1 MIYLKDYSKLEECI
15 SEEINKESSLL
26 QSIYKETGDSE
37 ERVDRFAKLIDGVSQ
52 SDILVLGEN
61 DCAAKEPFKIVT
73 QGNKGEYWTQQYIG
87 LLQITSDG
95 TKEEVFIR
103 SRFDVNESCEFS
115 KYILN
120 KALGLKAN
128 ILQKV
133 EPSVGRGEIL
143 DLILAIIFAMQI
155 ARAYRK
161 GIYRRYRTYENNDSK
176 LKGRID
182 VARHIRLNPIFNG
195 NIAYSSREYTA
206 DNDMNRMVLTAY
218 TSLQKRQ
225 PGLMRELEKKYTPV
239 KDFISQLKNIM
250 QPASR
255 QEARKLVQKE
265 RKKITHAVYSDWES
279 VRKTAILILKYMG
292 IAPED
297 DGTNINGVLID
308 MNLIWE
314 KYLVQIVKEQLAER
328 NLNEKYKCK
337 SKERFKIFKE
347 HSRNDCRKDCREIV
361 TDLIIYDSKGSQK
374 QLIIDAKYK
383 NGWEKIASSD
393 ENSINGNEV
402 RDDCFQIMSYMYCLQ
417 CSRGGIF
424 CPQTGEA
431 RNKKY
436 DIFPDDSNK
445 KEAVTLFS
453 LRVDELKDSPG
464 RKFESVMKER
474 EKELFDRIL
483 EGLDEMEQ
491 IYNEGLENGELKK
504 AKEVALSMAKDGMEA
519 EKIARYLKV
528 DAIMVQKWINESSSV
543 TQKAMM
549 S

>member
-1 MIYLKDYSKLEECI
+1 MIYLKDYSNLQACLEEN
-15 SEEINKESSLL
+15 NKESSLL
-26 QSIYKETGDSE
+26 QKIKEEAGDYWVEYFSKLIKETS
-37 ERVDRFAKLIDGVSQ
+37 K
-52 SDILVLGEN
+52 SDILVLSEDGCTE
-61 DCAAKEPFKIVT
+61 KSKHTIVV
-73 QGNKGEYWTQQYIG
+73 QSNNGEYWTQKYIG
-87 LLQITSDG
+87 LLQITSAE

-103 SRFDVNESCEFS
+103 SRFDNETCEFS

-120 KALGLKAN
+120 KALGLEAN

-195 NIAYSSREYTA
+195 NIAYFSREYTA
-206 DNDMNRMVLTAY
+206 DNDMNRMILTAY

-265 RKKITHAVYSDWES
+265 RKKITHAVYSNWES

-297 DGTNINGVLID
+297 DGTNVNGILID
-308 MNLIWE
+308 MNYIWE
-314 KYLVQIVKEQLAER
+314 RYLVQIVKEQLAER

-374 QLIIDAKYK
+374 QLILMQNIKMD
-383 NGWEKIASSD
+383 G
-393 ENSINGNEV
+393 
-402 RDDCFQIMSYMYCLQ
+402 
-417 CSRGGIF
+417 
-424 CPQTGEA
+424 
-431 RNKKY
+431 KKL
-436 DIFPDDSNK
+436 PH
-445 KEAVTLFS
+445 L
-453 LRVDELKDSPG
+453 
-464 RKFESVMKER
+464 M
-474 EKELFDRIL
+474 RIVL
-483 EGLDEMEQ
+483 M
-491 IYNEGLENGELKK
+491 
-504 AKEVALSMAKDGMEA
+504 GM
-519 EKIARYLKV
+519 R
-528 DAIMVQKWINESSSV
+528 
-543 TQKAMM
+543 
-549 S
+549 

>member
-52 SDILVLGEN
+52 SDILVLDEN

-115 KYILN
+115 KYMLN
-120 KALGLKAN
+120 KALGLNAN

-143 DLILAIIFAMQI
+143 DLILAIIFAIQI

-206 DNDMNRMVLTAY
+206 DNDMNRMILTAY

-297 DGTNINGVLID
+297 DGTNVNGILIN
-308 MNLIWE
+308 MNYIWE
-314 KYLVQIVKEQLAER
+314 RYLVQIVKEKIE
-328 NLNEKYKCK
+328 NKYQIEGKK
-337 SKERFKIFKE
+337 SFGTFYRDKEPSIKLYP
-347 HSRNDCRKDCREIV
+347 
-361 TDLIIYDSKGSQK
+361 DLVISDKNGPL
-374 QLIIDAKYK
+374 LIIDAKYK
-383 NGWEKIASSD
+383 NEWENVASNKSD
-393 ENSINGNEV
+393 TTERE
-402 RDDCFQIMSYMYCLQ
+402 DCFQIMSYMYRAKCKF
-417 CSRGGIF
+417 GGIF
-424 CPQTGEA
+424 CPQTKVRDESDDGKMSSKE
-431 RNKKY
+431 Y
-436 DIFPDDSNK
+436 SIFGKHD
-445 KEAVTLFS
+445 KEASVTLFS
-453 LRVDELKDSPG
+453 LQINGIQGS
-464 RKFESVMKER
+464 SKEFAEKMEKR
-474 EKELFDRIL
+474 EDALC
-483 EGLDEMEQ
+483 
-491 IYNEGLENGELKK
+491 GEILKK
-504 AKEVALSMAKDGMEA
+504 IETHEELRNQEMKKIKDMAVFMNTNGMEVK
-519 EKIARYLKV
+519 KIAYYL
-528 DAIMVQKWINESSSV
+528 NESASRIQEWIEESSIV
-543 TQKAMM
+543 Q
-549 S
+549 

>member
-1 MIYLKDYSKLEECI
+1 MIYLKDYSKLENCI
-15 SEEINKESSLL
+15 LEEINKESSVL
-26 QSIYKETGDSE
+26 QSIYKETGDFA

-52 SDILVLGEN
+52 SDILVLDEN
-61 DCAAKEPFKIVT
+61 DCAAKEAKDFKIVT

-115 KYILN
+115 KYMLN

-143 DLILAIIFAMQI
+143 DLILAIIFAIQI

-206 DNDMNRMVLTAY
+206 DNDMNRMILTAY
-218 TSLQKRQ
+218 TSLQKRR
-225 PGLMRELEKKYTPV
+225 PDLMRELEKKYTPV

-265 RKKITHAVYSDWES
+265 RKKITHAVYSNWES

-297 DGTNINGVLID
+297 DGTNVNGILID
-308 MNLIWE
+308 MNYIWE
-314 KYLVQIVKEQLAER
+314 RYLVQIVKEKIE
-328 NLNEKYKCK
+328 NKYQIEGRK
-337 SKERFKIFKE
+337 SFETFFCNGQSIKLYP
-347 HSRNDCRKDCREIV
+347 
-361 TDLIIYDSKGSQK
+361 DLVISDKNGPL
-374 QLIIDAKYK
+374 LIIDAKYK
-383 NGWEKIASSD
+383 NEWENVASNKSD
-393 ENSINGNEV
+393 KTERE
-402 RDDCFQIMSYMYCLQ
+402 REDRFQIMSYMYRAKCKF
-417 CSRGGIF
+417 GGIF
-424 CPQTGEA
+424 CPQTKVRDESDDGKMSLEYFIFGEH
-431 RNKKY
+431 
-436 DIFPDDSNK
+436 D
-445 KEAVTLFS
+445 KEAIVTLFS
-453 LRVDELKDSPG
+453 LQINGIQGS
-464 RKFESVMKER
+464 SKEFA
-474 EKELFDRIL
+474 E
-483 EGLDEMEQ
+483 EMEKR
-491 IYNEGLENGELKK
+491 EDALCGEILKK
-504 AKEVALSMAKDGMEA
+504 IETHEELRNQEMKKIKDMAVFMNTNGMEVK
-519 EKIARYLKV
+519 KIAYYL
-528 DAIMVQKWINESSSV
+528 NESASRIQEWIEESSIV
-543 TQKAMM
+543 Q
-549 S
+549 

>member
-1 MIYLKDYSKLEECI
+1 M
-15 SEEINKESSLL
+15 
-26 QSIYKETGDSE
+26 
-37 ERVDRFAKLIDGVSQ
+37 
-52 SDILVLGEN
+52 
-61 DCAAKEPFKIVT
+61 
-73 QGNKGEYWTQQYIG
+73 
-87 LLQITSDG
+87 
-95 TKEEVFIR
+95 
-103 SRFDVNESCEFS
+103 
-115 KYILN
+115 
-120 KALGLKAN
+120 
-128 ILQKV
+128 
-133 EPSVGRGEIL
+133 
-143 DLILAIIFAMQI
+143 
-155 ARAYRK
+155 
-161 GIYRRYRTYENNDSK
+161 
-176 LKGRID
+176 
-182 VARHIRLNPIFNG
+182 
-195 NIAYSSREYTA
+195 
-206 DNDMNRMVLTAY
+206 
-218 TSLQKRQ
+218 
-225 PGLMRELEKKYTPV
+225 
-239 KDFISQLKNIM
+239 
-250 QPASR
+250 
-255 QEARKLVQKE
+255 
-265 RKKITHAVYSDWES
+265 
-279 VRKTAILILKYMG
+279 ILKYMG

-337 SKERFKIFKE
+337 SKEIFKIFEEQHNK
-347 HSRNDCRKDCREIV
+347 NDYRKIV
-361 TDLIIYDSKGSQK
+361 TDLIIYDSKDFQK
-374 QLIIDAKYK
+374 KLIIDAKYK

-393 ENSINGNEV
+393 KNRISGDEV

>member
-1 MIYLKDYSKLEECI
+1 M
-15 SEEINKESSLL
+15 
-26 QSIYKETGDSE
+26 
-37 ERVDRFAKLIDGVSQ
+37 
-52 SDILVLGEN
+52 
-61 DCAAKEPFKIVT
+61 T

-103 SRFDVNESCEFS
+103 SRFDNESCEFS

-128 ILQKV
+128 ILQNV

-143 DLILAIIFAMQI
+143 DLILAIIFTMQI

-206 DNDMNRMVLTAY
+206 DNDMNRMILTAY

-225 PGLMRELEKKYTPV
+225 PGRMRELEKKYAPV

-297 DGTNINGVLID
+297 DGTNVNGILIN
-308 MNLIWE
+308 MNYIWE
-314 KYLVQIVKEQLAER
+314 RYLVQIVKEKIENKYQIEGKKSFGIFFP
-328 NLNEKYKCK
+328 NDQSNESPRELKLQPGELKLQPDLVI
-337 SKERFKIFKE
+337 S
-347 HSRNDCRKDCREIV
+347 DKDEP
-361 TDLIIYDSKGSQK
+361 L
-374 QLIIDAKYK
+374 LIIDAKYK
-383 NGWEKIASSD
+383 NEWENVASD
-393 ENSINGNEV
+393 KLGKPDRE
-402 RDDCFQIMSYMYCLQ
+402 DCFQIMSYMYRAKCKF
-417 CSRGGIF
+417 GGIF
-424 CPQTGEA
+424 CPQTKVRDESDNGKMSLKE
-431 RNKKY
+431 Y
-436 DIFPDDSNK
+436 FIFEKRDEK
-445 KEAVTLFS
+445 AIVTLFS
-453 LRVDELKDSPG
+453 LQINGVQGSSKEFAEEMKKREDALCGEIRKKIKTHEELRNQEMKKIKD
-464 RKFESVMKER
+464 
-474 EKELFDRIL
+474 
-483 EGLDEMEQ
+483 
-491 IYNEGLENGELKK
+491 
-504 AKEVALSMAKDGMEA
+504 MAVFMNTNGMEVK
-519 EKIARYLKV
+519 KIAYYLNV
-528 DAIMVQKWINESSSV
+528 NAPMIQEWIDESSIV
-543 TQKAMM
+543 Q
-549 S
+549 

>member
-1 MIYLKDYSKLEECI
+1 MLFVGTSIIHPSTEGVFLLCNILDLLIYS
-15 SEEINKESSLL
+15 NKESSLL

-52 SDILVLGEN
+52 SDILVLDEN
-61 DCAAKEPFKIVT
+61 DCAAGEPFKIVT

-115 KYILN
+115 KYMLN

-143 DLILAIIFAMQI
+143 DLILAIIFAIQI

-206 DNDMNRMVLTAY
+206 DNDMNRMILTAY

-250 QPASR
+250 QPVSR

-297 DGTNINGVLID
+297 DGTNVNGILIN
-308 MNLIWE
+308 MNYIWE
-314 KYLVQIVKEQLAER
+314 RYLVQIVKEKIE
-328 NLNEKYKCK
+328 NKYQIEGKK
-337 SKERFKIFKE
+337 SFGTFFCNGQSIELQP
-347 HSRNDCRKDCREIV
+347 
-361 TDLIIYDSKGSQK
+361 DLVISDKKVISDKNRPL
-374 QLIIDAKYK
+374 LIIDAKYK
-383 NGWEKIASSD
+383 NEWENVASNKSD
-393 ENSINGNEV
+393 KPERE
-402 RDDCFQIMSYMYCLQ
+402 DCFQIMSYMYRAECKF
-417 CSRGGIF
+417 GGIF
-424 CPQTGEA
+424 CPQTKVRDDGKMKEYSIFGES
-431 RNKKY
+431 
-436 DIFPDDSNK
+436 D
-445 KEAVTLFS
+445 KEAIVTLFS
-453 LRVDELKDSPG
+453 LQINGIQGS
-464 RKFESVMKER
+464 SKEFA
-474 EKELFDRIL
+474 E
-483 EGLDEMEQ
+483 EMEKR
-491 IYNEGLENGELKK
+491 EDALCGEILKK
-504 AKEVALSMAKDGMEA
+504 IETHEELRNQEMKKIKDMAVFMNTNGMEV
-519 EKIARYLKV
+519 KK
-528 DAIMVQKWINESSSV
+528 
-543 TQKAMM
+543 
-549 S
+549 

>member
-176 LKGRID
+176 LKGRIN

-206 DNDMNRMVLTAY
+206 DNDMNRMILTAY

-297 DGTNINGVLID
+297 DGMNINGVLID

-337 SKERFKIFKE
+337 SKEIFKIFEEQHNK
-347 HSRNDCRKDCREIV
+347 NDYRKIV
-361 TDLIIYDSKGSQK
+361 TDLIIYDSKDFQK
-374 QLIIDAKYK
+374 KLIIDAKYK

-393 ENSINGNEV
+393 KNRISGDEV
-402 RDDCFQIMSYMYCLQ
+402 RDDCFQIMSYMYRLQ

-453 LRVDELKDSPG
+453 LRVDELKDSQG

-474 EKELFDRIL
+474 EEELFDRIL

-504 AKEVALSMAKDGMEA
+504 AKEVALSMAEDGMKA

>member
-61 DCAAKEPFKIVT
+61 DCAAREPFKIVT

-115 KYILN
+115 KYMLN

-143 DLILAIIFAMQI
+143 DLILAIIFTMQI

-206 DNDMNRMVLTAY
+206 DNDMNRMILTAY

-297 DGTNINGVLID
+297 DGTNVNGILIN
-308 MNLIWE
+308 MNYIWE
-314 KYLVQIVKEQLAER
+314 RYLVQIVKEKIENKYQIEGKKSFGIFFP
-328 NLNEKYKCK
+328 NDQSNESPRELKLQPGELKLQPDLVI
-337 SKERFKIFKE
+337 S
-347 HSRNDCRKDCREIV
+347 DKDEP
-361 TDLIIYDSKGSQK
+361 L
-374 QLIIDAKYK
+374 LIIDAKYK
-383 NGWEKIASSD
+383 NEWENVASD
-393 ENSINGNEV
+393 KLGKPDRE
-402 RDDCFQIMSYMYCLQ
+402 DCFQIMSYMYRAKCKF
-417 CSRGGIF
+417 GGIF
-424 CPQTGEA
+424 CPQTKVRDESDNGKMSLKE
-431 RNKKY
+431 Y
-436 DIFPDDSNK
+436 FIFEKRDEK
-445 KEAVTLFS
+445 AIVTLFS
-453 LRVDELKDSPG
+453 LQINGVQGSSKEFAEEMKKREDALCGEIRKKIKTHEELRNQEMKKIKD
-464 RKFESVMKER
+464 
-474 EKELFDRIL
+474 
-483 EGLDEMEQ
+483 
-491 IYNEGLENGELKK
+491 
-504 AKEVALSMAKDGMEA
+504 MAVFMNTNGMEVK
-519 EKIARYLKV
+519 KIAYYLNV
-528 DAIMVQKWINESSSV
+528 NAPMIQEWIDESSIV
-543 TQKAMM
+543 Q
-549 S
+549 

>member
-61 DCAAKEPFKIVT
+61 DCAAREPFKIVT

-103 SRFDVNESCEFS
+103 SRFDNESCEFS

-128 ILQKV
+128 ILQNV

-143 DLILAIIFAMQI
+143 DLILAIIFTMQI

-206 DNDMNRMVLTAY
+206 DNDMNRMILTAY

-225 PGLMRELEKKYTPV
+225 PGRMRELEKKYAPV

-297 DGTNINGVLID
+297 DGTNVNGILIN
-308 MNLIWE
+308 MNYIWE
-314 KYLVQIVKEQLAER
+314 RYLVQIVKEKIENKYQIEGKKSFGIFFP
-328 NLNEKYKCK
+328 NDQSNESPRELKLQPGELKLQPDLVI
-337 SKERFKIFKE
+337 S
-347 HSRNDCRKDCREIV
+347 DKDEP
-361 TDLIIYDSKGSQK
+361 L
-374 QLIIDAKYK
+374 LIIDAKYK
-383 NGWEKIASSD
+383 NEWENVASD
-393 ENSINGNEV
+393 KLGKPDRE
-402 RDDCFQIMSYMYCLQ
+402 DCFQIMSYMYRAKCKF
-417 CSRGGIF
+417 GGIF
-424 CPQTGEA
+424 CPQTKVQDDG
-431 RNKKY
+431 KKSLKEY
-436 DIFPDDSNK
+436 SIFDAPDEKAPDEK
-445 KEAVTLFS
+445 ATDEKAIVTLFS
-453 LRVDELKDSPG
+453 LQINGIQGS
-464 RKFESVMKER
+464 SKEFA
-474 EKELFDRIL
+474 E
-483 EGLDEMEQ
+483 EMEKR
-491 IYNEGLENGELKK
+491 EDALCGEILKK
-504 AKEVALSMAKDGMEA
+504 IETHEELRNQEMKKIKDMAVFMNTNGMEVK
-519 EKIARYLKV
+519 KIAYYL
-528 DAIMVQKWINESSSV
+528 NESASRIQEWIEESSIV
-543 TQKAMM
+543 Q
-549 S
+549 